1 MECAIAGKLSSTS
14 SYLVNTR
21 RNGMKRTKL
30 MANHNMFYS
39 SKSMISLPIL
49 AHTNPS
55 LEVIP
60 VILPHHYYCHFL
72 FVYFCSI
79 YLAIG
84 CISIYVRFGIIS
96 GKKKKKSARIVGYDL
111 H

>member
-1 MECAIAGKLSSTS
+1 MKMECAIAGKLSSTS

-55 LEVIP
+55 LAVIP
-60 VILPHHYYCHFL
+60 VILPYHYDCHFL
-72 FVYFCSI
+72 FVYFFSI

-84 CISIYVRFGIIS
+84 HTLSVMYIYIS
-96 GKKKKKSARIVGYDL
+96 
-111 H
+111 